1 MSTEL
6 SGFLAALHDN
16 GTVRMVYPKAVD
28 DVALGNFLQIH
39 SDGTSV
45 ISGADGQVLRVVRP
59 TGHTFEYQYDERTM
73 HLREIT
79 FPDKSIWRLNS
90 DNKWFLLT
98 STEQPKKQ
106 LNFTPSVDQ
115 DGNLWLRDSQGFAR
129 QYVYRVR

>member
-1 MSTEL
+1 MSTEV
-6 SGFLAALHDN
+6 SGFLAALHDD

-28 DVALGNFLQIH
+28 DVELGNFLQIL

-59 TGHTFEYQYDERTM
+59 TGHTFEYRYDERSM
-73 HLREIT
+73 RLREIT
-79 FPDKSIWRLNS
+79 FPDKSLWRLN
-90 DNKWFLLT
+90 DDGKWLLLT
-98 STEQPKKQ
+98 SAGQPKKQ

-115 DGNLWLRDSQGFAR
+115 DGNLWLRDSQGFCR

>member
-98 STEQPKKQ
+98 SAEQPKKQ

-115 DGNLWLRDSQGFAR
+115 DGNLWLRDSHGFAR